1 MREGGNAVET
11 VGGLRRQLFRHR
23 WLFIIAVFSVLLFPS
38 KLALA
43 AGSEGLQTVYHV
55 YMDDEHIGTVSDKNM
70 VDDIVD
76 RKIEKVQDD
85 YNDLELITGETISYV
100 SEKAF
105 NPDVNDEDVQEK
117 LRNDL
122 EIKAETQALIIDGD
136 VVGYFK
142 NKKAISNLLNTY
154 KANYVDEDTLKKLN
168 DQPDDHTYKMN
179 ASDKEQPLEPGD
191 TRIIKVSFSKDVDIS
206 RELAS
211 PDEVLTKKEGLKLLE
226 KGSLEDE
233 VHLVEEGEVLESIA
247 DDYGMT
253 LDEILE
259 INPDLTADSPLQPD
273 QEVHVT
279 AYHSYMDVLVEKES
293 VDELKIPFETK
304 IEKTDELHEG
314 EKEVAQEGK
323 DGKEEVSYTIREK
336 NGKQVHKEVKD
347 YHVVEKPKKKIVR
360 KGTKVTSSP
369 SHYHVV
375 EKPEKKNVRKGMK
388 ETSSHGTDDIS
399 WPVDGGY
406 ISSHVGERW
415 GRMHKGVDIA
425 RPNSRTIT
433 AANHGVVTEAG
444 YAGGYGNK
452 IVINH
457 NNGMKTVYAHLSS
470 IDVQV
475 GQTVERG
482 QSIGIMGSTGHST
495 GLHLHFELY
504 VDGALK
510 NPTEYVQQ

>member
-1 MREGGNAVET
+1 
-11 VGGLRRQLFRHR
+11 
-23 WLFIIAVFSVLLFPS
+23 
-38 KLALA
+38 
-43 AGSEGLQTVYHV
+43 
-55 YMDDEHIGTVSDKNM
+55 
-70 VDDIVD
+70 
-76 RKIEKVQDD
+76 
-85 YNDLELITGETISYV
+85 
-100 SEKAF
+100 
-105 NPDVNDEDVQEK
+105 DVQEK

-206 RELAS
+206 RELAA

-247 DDYGMT
+247 DDYGLT

-347 YHVVEKPKKKIVR
+347 YHVVEKPKKK
-360 KGTKVTSSP
+360 
-369 SHYHVV
+369 
-375 EKPEKKNVRKGMK
+375 NVRKGMK

-457 NNGMKTVYAHLSS
+457 NN
-470 IDVQV
+470 
-475 GQTVERG
+475 
-482 QSIGIMGSTGHST
+482 
-495 GLHLHFELY
+495 
-504 VDGALK
+504 
-510 NPTEYVQQ
+510 